1 MSKGV
6 WTRIRKS
13 EVGVSGPV
21 LWKFVF
27 LWPVTVEARVPMTT
41 LALGVGECS
50 RLSLSFFVSV
60 TWPSGLLSTCQ
71 RLAQP
76 ASFDVPWGRPQC
88 PCGSESMDT
97 VGERGY
103 SGALYQDSHC
113 DLLGAV
119 SFLSGPRE

>member
-1 MSKGV
+1 MSGDV
-6 WTRIRKS
+6 WTRIKKS

-27 LWPVTVEARVPMTT
+27 LWSVTVEGRLLMTI

-50 RLSLSFFVSV
+50 RLSLSFSVSV

-76 ASFDVPWGRPQC
+76 GPFDVPWGRPQC
-88 PCGSESMDT
+88 PCGSESMGT

-103 SGALYQDSHC
+103 SGALCQDSHC